1 MEIARALSFNNL
13 TFGVYYRLLAIAI
26 VNALLMVPLGIF
38 FLVTTKVQ
46 YHYRGLADLHI
57 GFSRV
62 GQIPLLAW
70 GGTKFQQ
77 LVEMSSWAFVGLS
90 LMFFCLFGLA
100 TQGAT
105 RRYSSA
111 YNTIARKI
119 GLPTLS
125 YGVSVPSSSADKTA
139 SIYFNKHPIRT
150 RGTGT
155 TFSTS
160 SSTFHNGAP
169 IPITPLDDIDLSGRY
184 TLVTFPVGAEGLQSL
199 PGRPSSVFTAG
210 KQDEAEKHDIEL
222 GDMKDRKGT
231 FMDMDEQGHA
241 I

>member
-13 TFGVYYRLLAIAI
+13 TFGVYYRLMAIAV
-26 VNALLMVPLGIF
+26 VNALLMVPLGLF
-38 FLVTTKVQ
+38 FLLTTKVQ
-46 YHYRGLADLHI
+46 YHYRGLADLHL
-57 GFSRV
+57 GFNRV

-105 RRYSSA
+105 RHYSSA
-111 YNTIARKI
+111 YNTVARKI

-125 YGVSVPSSSADKTA
+125 YGVSTDKSA
-139 SIYFNKHPIRT
+139 SIYFKKNPIRT

-160 SSTFHNGAP
+160 SSTFNNGAP

-184 TLVTFPVGAEGLQSL
+184 TLVTFPADAQGLQSL
-199 PGRPSSVFTAG
+199 PGRPSSVFTTG
-210 KQDEAEKHDIEL
+210 KHGEAEKHDIEL
-222 GDMKDRKGT
+222 GAMGERKGAL
-231 FMDMDEQGHA
+231 DMDEQGHA